1 MTLKKATE
9 LIEYNY
15 DPDHSSLISLYSLA
29 AYYYSKLA
37 IKLPTPRQSAL
48 NQAANTL
55 LKQAES
61 LCLKHFGKDSKQYLD
76 VLLDL
81 SRLHRRSDPNT
92 AQAYLIRARQT
103 CEQNIFL
110 ATPDNIISLLSYE
123 AELHLQSGNLAQA
136 ESSLLSALAL
146 LPGKVSPATRK
157 HLAKLQYELG
167 FYMQKYQYCSEAAE
181 RIWEEG
187 ERA

>member
-15 DPDHSSLISLYSLA
+15 GPDHSSLISLYSLA

-37 IKLPTPRQSAL
+37 MKLPTPRQNAL
-48 NQAANTL
+48 NLAASTL
-55 LKQAES
+55 LKQAEN
-61 LCLKHFGKDSKQYLD
+61 LCLRHFGKDSKQYLD

-81 SRLHRRSDPNT
+81 SRLHRRNDPTT
-92 AQAYLIRARQT
+92 AQNYLLRARQT

-110 ATPDNIISLLSYE
+110 ATTDNIISLQSYE
-123 AELHLQSGNLAQA
+123 AELHLQSGSLTLA
-136 ESSLLSALAL
+136 ESAVLAALAL
-146 LPGKVSPATRK
+146 LPGKVSPETRK

-167 FYMQKYQYCSEAAE
+167 FYLQKYQYCSEAA
-181 RIWEEG
+181 
-187 ERA
+187 